1 MTDVMQLEAE
11 AFDSQILQ
19 RIEHG
24 HVPDLRNAVECDY
37 FYNNIWRHPEYVRMY
52 YGRAFEKI
60 LGYVRRYSRI
70 QPSILEAGCG
80 PGFVCLELA
89 REGFEVTG
97 IDISARCI
105 EVARKTAEAG
115 LLAPNQ
121 KTPNYQVHD
130 FLSIRGAYDV
140 VLFWSTLHHFADCDQ
155 AVRKA
160 RELLNPGGIV
170 VVFEPTR
177 DRVTRNIVSVM
188 YLIEQL
194 LAMTG
199 QYYREPDANLSLD
212 EVRRNIEKEYRLQR
226 YESEDG
232 QKLQSVNDNEAGFEQ
247 MLPALKTHFEQLEF
261 EDGNSFYFQIIGG
274 LRMGDME
281 QNLRMARFI
290 KIMDSLL
297 CEMDLVKPTEFYFV
311 GRKEGKAID

>member
-1 MTDVMQLEAE
+1 MYRL
-11 AFDSQILQ
+11 
-19 RIEHG
+19 
-24 HVPDLRNAVECDY
+24 
-37 FYNNIWRHPEYVRMY
+37 Y

-60 LGYVRRYSRI
+60 LGYVRRYSRV

-89 REGFEVTG
+89 REGFDVTG
-97 IDISARCI
+97 IDISAQCI
-105 EVARKTAEAG
+105 EVARRTAEAG
-115 LLAPNQ
+115 RLVPDG
-121 KTPNYQVHD
+121 KTPRYQVQD
-130 FLSIRGAYDV
+130 FMAMRGAYDV
-140 VLFWSTLHHFADCDQ
+140 VLFWSTLHHFADCND

-160 RELLNPGGIV
+160 RELLNPGGLV

-177 DRVTRNIVSVM
+177 DRVTRKIASVM
-188 YLIEQL
+188 YLIEQV

-199 QYYREPDANLSLD
+199 RYYREPDANLSLE
-212 EVRRNIEKEYRLQR
+212 EVRGNIEKEYRMQR

-232 QKLQSVNDNEAGFEQ
+232 RKLQSVNDNEAGYEQ

-274 LRMGDME
+274 LRMGDRE
-281 QNLRMARFI
+281 RNLSMARFI

-297 CEMDLVKPTEFYFV
+297 CEMDLVNPTEFYFV
-311 GRKEGKAID
+311 GRKEGK